1 MKLNQWTL
9 GLAAVGLVSLGSVAH
24 AEEKLVPLT
33 TALSSTTLSGYVD
46 TSAVWNPG
54 TGNANPPPFAFNA
67 GKQDGFNLNAVN
79 LTLEKP
85 LDEAQWSAGY
95 RVDVALGPDG
105 PLVTGGGPIRQAY
118 VNLRAPVGN
127 GLDFKV
133 GRFDTIIG
141 YESFD
146 GYKNPNYTRSYGYTI
161 EPTEHT
167 GVLMSYQVSEV
178 FSFSAGIANTLT
190 TLGINDR
197 SPRAESHKAYMG
209 SVSITAPESTG
220 FLSGSALYAG
230 IIDGYGNASED
241 QTSLYVGGTLATPVA
256 GLKLGASYDQVH
268 HLRGG
273 APITVAVDP
282 VTGVGTTGIGEGY
295 ASAIALYAS
304 FKATEKLGLN
314 LRAEYAKGGGLRQL
328 SSRTIPGD
336 ALLGTPDT
344 LVAGGPGKVVALTG
358 TLDYSLWQNVV
369 SRLEVRWDHAAD
381 GSRPF
386 GGTSPGQPDSK
397 NDLMVAANLIYKF

>member
-1 MKLNQWTL
+1 MKLNEWTL
-9 GLAAVGLVSLGSVAH
+9 GLAAVGLVSLGSVAN

-79 LTLEKP
+79 LALEKP

-95 RVDVALGPDG
+95 RVDLVLGPDQAG
-105 PLVTGGGPIRQAY
+105 VTGGGPIKQAY

-146 GYKNPNYTRSYGYTI
+146 SYKNPNYTRSYGYTI

-178 FSFSAGIANTLT
+178 FSFSAGVANTLT

-197 SPRAESHKAYMG
+197 SPRGESHKTYMG
-209 SVSITAPESTG
+209 SVTVTAPESTG
-220 FLSGSALYAG
+220 VLSGSALYAG
-230 IIDGYGNASED
+230 VIDGFGNRGED

-256 GLKLGASYDQVH
+256 GLKIGAAYDQVH
-268 HLRGG
+268 HL
-273 APITVAVDP
+273 ATP
-282 VTGVGTTGIGEGY
+282 IGEGY
-295 ASAIALYAS
+295 AAAASLYAS
-304 FKATEKLGLN
+304 FKATEKLSFHARG
-314 LRAEYAKGGGLRQL
+314 EYAKGLQNL

-336 ALLGTPDT
+336 PLLGTPD
-344 LVAGGPGKVVALTG
+344 VSVPGGPRKVFALTG
-358 TLDYSLWQNVV
+358 TLDYALWQNVV

-386 GGTSPGQPDSK
+386 GGTTPGFGAK
-397 NDLMVAANLIYKF
+397 ANDIMVAANVIYKF